1 MSRNQQYECVADRL
15 ASALSPWIR
24 LFTLIAASCLLQ
36 STIAFA
42 DESQATLTWNNEDS
56 LGGELVGYQDKYIQW
71 RSTQFKE
78 PLEVHSDYIAA
89 IDFPKP
95 KQKPDSSSELF
106 RVESVGGN
114 VFFGNL
120 KSIDEK
126 FVAIESQRLGSIRL
140 KREHTREIR
149 HLKHTKVV
157 FDGPR
162 WLDGW
167 RTLRA
172 GRLVSEWEATENGH
186 LRTTK
191 YNGEL
196 FRDLP
201 KLEHAEIVLVL
212 RWTGKPGLQIDF
224 SSPAELVAPGGKT
237 QLSIKSWGSDLVA
250 TSSMGGSDFQH
261 LLKLTEHQ
269 TELRL
274 RVIWDNKVGEA
285 IVSDPS
291 GKIHGRVL
299 VDKSKKKF
307 GILVKNRSDNLT
319 VERIRLSKWNGIS
332 KSEIREDGKS
342 YVRLADGK
350 LLTDTIE
357 SLTEGKITLSKGDT
371 VDLEE
376 LAMAELKPSG
386 KATPHDQHLRF
397 QDGTELLGQIK
408 SIDREQIKI
417 DIPAV
422 ESLVTAKRNGIHS
435 LHCFQGRTD
444 QFEFHLDGNGN
455 RLSGNLAPVPK
466 TEALGWAPI
475 GSKSSLPLTLD
486 SNSTIERRMA
496 RTSNARPLDTEIIFL
511 RDDSVMFGEVHE
523 INEKELTL
531 TTAYTKRQTIPVTE
545 VRAIEMLSGSGRISF
560 ADAGWEFM
568 RESRPL
574 QQAAGRIEIS
584 DPISMR
590 NSKLDHGGRVS
601 FSCTWGE
608 NFSGLLSVHMGAN
621 DRQPRNSLVRFTFSQ
636 NRVSAR
642 SLMNAA
648 TSQTLP
654 IFSERRAN
662 ISIDTADKTVTV
674 WVNGIKVFQ
683 TATKQQVSTKGL
695 WLQGGSAKS
704 LVRGGAESS
713 KPRLVIDRLRMGD
726 GAGKTGAGFATNE
739 SLEMILKLPRN
750 RISDAPECVLC
761 AANGDLLRGKLIRA
775 DDQLVSFKSRYE
787 EVSLPREDVSALVWL
802 RPAEEK
808 PNEIHADSLLLT
820 IRDGSKIRIN
830 RPKILGN
837 ALVGEHPLLSTCTIP
852 LEMVLR
858 IQGSTAESSGNTFAW
873 SLKKTP
879 EPKFVEDGAGDGLDS
894 LLIGQNVS
902 EVKIPMFDD
911 TELRIGDEDRILV
924 LDFWASWC
932 APCIRSL
939 PKFAN
944 MAKQFP
950 EDKVRFL
957 AVNEQEN
964 EFAIQGFLSSRGLEL
979 EVAMDEDGSLA
990 QKFDVKAI
998 PQTIIIGPTG
1008 KVERHFVGAPAD
1020 LHEKVS
1026 QEITNLLPS
1035 SD

>member
-1 MSRNQQYECVADRL
+1 M
-15 ASALSPWIR
+15 
-24 LFTLIAASCLLQ
+24 LLC
-36 STIAFA
+36 SFA
-42 DESQATLTWNNEDS
+42 RGEENQATLKWNNEDS
-56 LGGELVGYQDKYIQW
+56 LGGELLGYHDNYIQW
-71 RSTQFKE
+71 RSPQFSQT
-78 PLEVHSDYIAA
+78 LEVHSDYIDA
-89 IDFPKP
+89 IDFAKP
-95 KQKPDSSSELF
+95 KKAPDPSNEPF
-106 RVESVGGN
+106 RLETVGGN
-114 VFFGNL
+114 VFFGKL
-120 KSIDEK
+120 TTIDGK
-126 FVAIESQRLGSIRL
+126 FVSIESQRLGSIRV
-140 KREHTREIR
+140 KRDHAREIR
-149 HLKHTKVV
+149 HLKHTEVV

-172 GRLVSEWEATENGH
+172 GRLVSEWEATEHGH

-201 KLEHAEIVLVL
+201 KLKHAEIVLVL

-250 TSSMGGSDFQH
+250 TSSMGGTDFQH
-261 LLKLTEHQ
+261 LLKLADQQ

-274 RVIWDNKVGEA
+274 RIIWDNKVGEA
-285 IVSDPS
+285 IVSDPA
-291 GKIHGRVL
+291 GKVYGRVL

-307 GILVKNRSDNLT
+307 GILFKNRSDNLT
-319 VERIRLSKWNGIS
+319 VERVRLSKWNGIS

-350 LLTDTIE
+350 LLTDTIA
-357 SLTEGKITLSKGDT
+357 SLADGKINLRNGDT
-371 VDLEE
+371 LDLDE
-376 LAMAELKPSG
+376 LAMAELSPSSQ
-386 KATPHDQHLRF
+386 APPHDQHVRF
-397 QDGTELLGQIK
+397 QDGTELLGHIN
-408 SIDREQIKI
+408 SIDQEQIEI

-422 ESLVTAKRNGIHS
+422 ESTVNAKLQGAHS
-435 LHCFQGRTD
+435 LHCFQDRTD
-444 QFEFHLDGNGN
+444 QFEFHLVGNGN
-455 RLSGNLAPVPK
+455 RLSGNLAPVPN

-475 GSKSSLPLTLD
+475 GCKSALPLTLD
-486 SNSTIERRMA
+486 GESTIERRMA
-496 RTSNARPLDTEIIFL
+496 RTNSSRPLDTEVIFL

-523 INEKELTL
+523 INEKGLSL
-531 TTAYTKRQTIPVTE
+531 TTAYTKRQIIPVSE
-545 VRAIEMLSGSGRISF
+545 VRATEILSGSGRVSF
-560 ADAGWEFM
+560 ADADWEFM

-574 QQAAGRIEIS
+574 QQAPGRIEIS

-590 NSKLDHGGRVS
+590 NTKLEHGGRVS

-608 NFSGLLSVHMGAN
+608 NFSGLLSVHMGTNA
-621 DRQPRNSLVRFTFSQ
+621 RQPRNSLVRFTFSQ

-683 TATKQQVSTKGL
+683 TETKRQVSTKGL

-704 LVRGGAESS
+704 LVRGGAEKS
-713 KPRLVIDRLRMGD
+713 KPRLVIDRIRVGD

-750 RISDAPECVLC
+750 RVSDAPECVLC
-761 AANGDLLRGKLIRA
+761 AANGDLLRGNLVRV
-775 DDQLVSFKSRYE
+775 DNQLVSFKSRYE

-808 PNEIHADSLLLT
+808 PTKVLADSLLLT
-820 IRDGSKIRIN
+820 IRDGSKIRVSE
-830 RPKILGN
+830 PKIQGN
-837 ALVGEHPLLSTCTIP
+837 ALVGKHPLLSTCTIP

-858 IQGSTAESSGNTFAW
+858 VQGSTAEPSGNTFAW
-873 SLKKTP
+873 TLEKTP

-894 LLIGQNVS
+894 LLIGQNVA
-902 EVKIPMFDD
+902 EVMISMFDD
-911 TELRIGDEDRILV
+911 TELRVGDEERILV

-932 APCIRSL
+932 APCVRSL

-990 QKFDVKAI
+990 KKFDVKAV

-1026 QEITNLLPS
+1026 QAITNLLPS